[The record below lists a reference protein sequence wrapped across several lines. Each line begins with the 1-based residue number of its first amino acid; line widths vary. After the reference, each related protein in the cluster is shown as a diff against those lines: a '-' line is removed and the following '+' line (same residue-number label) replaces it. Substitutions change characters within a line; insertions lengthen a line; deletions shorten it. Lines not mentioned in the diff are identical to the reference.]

1 MLAEER
7 FAAILS
13 ILQKQRTVTVLELTQ
28 ALSIS
33 ESTIRRDLVALH
45 KMGKLKKV
53 HGGATLLHKEYGLYE
68 TEVAARSEEHVEE
81 KKRIARYAASLIQ
94 AHDFFFGTNGITV
107 DSGFTTPDTNEA
119 YVKMEA
125 MKHAQKCYVLADS
138 GKFGTCTSI
147 TTADI
152 SDATIITGKG
162 VEKEYL
168 EEADII
174 EVEE

>member
-1 MLAEER
+1 MYIDAGSTTLHMVEYLKEEEAIYVTNGLEHGRRLAAQGFRTFLLAGELKSKTE
-7 FAAILS
+7 AVVGLGAVS
-13 ILQKQRTVTVLELTQ
+13 SLQKYNFNK
-28 ALSIS
+28 A
-33 ESTIRRDLVALH
+33 
-45 KMGKLKKV
+45 
-53 HGGATLLHKEYGLYE
+53 
-68 TEVAARSEEHVEE
+68 
-81 KKRIARYAASLIQ
+81 
-94 AHDFFFGTNGITV
+94 FFGTNGITV

>member
-1 MLAEER
+1 M
-7 FAAILS
+7 
-13 ILQKQRTVTVLELTQ
+13 
-28 ALSIS
+28 
-33 ESTIRRDLVALH
+33 
-45 KMGKLKKV
+45 
-53 HGGATLLHKEYGLYE
+53 
-68 TEVAARSEEHVEE
+68 
-81 KKRIARYAASLIQ
+81 
-94 AHDFFFGTNGITV
+94 

-125 MKHAQKCYVLADS
+125 MKHAQKCYILADS
-138 GKFGTCTSI
+138 SKFGTCTSI